1 VVTGAAIL
9 AATQAH
15 GPVLRA
21 LSAGAPPIGRGAAQR
36 LARAELAK
44 PVYHPQPP
52 LTERVLHAV
61 ATWLGRLFR
70 AAQGLPGGWWAAVTL
85 VAVGAG
91 VVAVVL
97 ARIGPVARA
106 QRRAR
111 ELAAPGGTLSA
122 GDHRAAAGR
131 LAEAG
136 DFGGAICEAV
146 RAIAAE
152 LDERGV
158 LRPRTGRT
166 ADEFAA
172 EAGQALPRLS
182 ADLRGAALLFDE
194 VRYGQRAGTR
204 PGYQR
209 VAELDARI
217 SSGAGRPGRGGAP
230 PGPAAAATADG
241 PLP

>member
-1 VVTGAAIL
+1 VVIPAVIL
-9 AATQAH
+9 AATQAN
-15 GPVLRA
+15 GPAPHAVRT
-21 LSAGAPPIGRGAAQR
+21 AGTPPIGRGAAQR

-44 PVYHPQPP
+44 PVYHPHPP
-52 LTERVLHAV
+52 LTERVLHAIGS
-61 ATWLGRLFR
+61 WLGRLFR
-70 AAQGLPGGWWAAVTL
+70 AAQGLPGGWWAVVTL
-85 VAVGAG
+85 AAVAVLIA
-91 VVAVVL
+91 AVVL

-111 ELAAPGGTLSA
+111 ELAAPGRALSA
-122 GDHRAAAGR
+122 SDHRAVAGR

-172 EAGQALPRLS
+172 EAGQAMPPHA
-182 ADLRGAALLFDE
+182 ADLRGAAVLFDE
-194 VRYGQRAGTR
+194 VRYGQRAGSQ

-217 SSGAGRPGRGGAP
+217 RASAGRSS
-230 PGPAAAATADG
+230 
-241 PLP
+241 